1 MAFPLVGCK
10 DKQLSNLTNYNIS
23 LSYDEDENILTG
35 KETVTFFNYYDNMFE
50 NLYFH
55 LYPNA
60 FREDAKNKVV
70 SSTKIEEAY
79 PNGLSY
85 GNIEIKSVL
94 NNGNQ
99 LKYSVEGQDQNILNV
114 SLPLQL
120 YPDDII
126 SIDIEFTVK
135 LANINH
141 RLGYGENTINFGNF
155 YPILAVYESGKG
167 FMLNPYHS
175 NGDPFYSE
183 CSNYQ
188 VEIDFSKEFNIAHSG
203 KLMSIIEEGNRQKV
217 KIEEDNIRDFAFV
230 LSNKFEKISTKIN
243 DIVINYWGYK
253 DDDDLNVRLQTCV
266 DAVET
271 FNDMIGVYPY
281 SQLNVVKSNFVHGG
295 MEFPELVLISD
306 KVLSDD
312 NDYVIVHEIAHQWWY
327 GIIGNDEYNHAWIDE
342 GLTEYS
348 TLLFFEENDDYG
360 FKYNEM
366 IKSITNSY
374 KLFEKIYTK
383 VTGEVDGRMERP
395 LNEFNTEPEY
405 VQCIYNKSVIMFDSL
420 REMIGIKKL
429 KNAMKDLYK
438 DYSYKNVSPEI
449 LIASFIYLCPSF
461 SFLKATNISPLTT
474 FLESSLIFI

>member
-1 MAFPLVGCK
+1 MKNKIIYISIVVCLLFMAFTLVGCK

-23 LSYDEDENILTG
+23 LSYDENENILTG

-70 SSTKIEEAY
+70 SSTKIEDAY

-99 LKYSVEGQDQNILNV
+99 LKYSIEGQDQNILNV

-183 CSNYQ
+183 CASYQ
-188 VEIDFSKEFNIAHSG
+188 VNITYSSKYQIAHSG
-203 KLMSIIEEGNRQKV
+203 KLISYSEANGQTTINVEENK
-217 KIEEDNIRDFAFV
+217 IRDFAFV
-230 LSNKFEKISTKIN
+230 LSEKFQKSTAMHE
-243 DIVINYWGYK
+243 DICCFRPG
-253 DDDDLNVRLQTCV
+253 VRFQP
-266 DAVET
+266 
-271 FNDMIGVYPY
+271 N
-281 SQLNVVKSNFVHGG
+281 
-295 MEFPELVLISD
+295 
-306 KVLSDD
+306 
-312 NDYVIVHEIAHQWWY
+312 
-327 GIIGNDEYNHAWIDE
+327 
-342 GLTEYS
+342 
-348 TLLFFEENDDYG
+348 
-360 FKYNEM
+360 
-366 IKSITNSY
+366 
-374 KLFEKIYTK
+374 
-383 VTGEVDGRMERP
+383 
-395 LNEFNTEPEY
+395 
-405 VQCIYNKSVIMFDSL
+405 
-420 REMIGIKKL
+420 
-429 KNAMKDLYK
+429 
-438 DYSYKNVSPEI
+438 I
-449 LIASFIYLCPSF
+449 LP
-461 SFLKATNISPLTT
+461 
-474 FLESSLIFI
+474 